1 MTMKH
6 EEFNA
11 TIQQKLGEL
20 ADTET
25 NRKRQETDEEINS
38 ISKKIQE
45 LKAALAGHIAE
56 GRYDD
61 AVTVKTEISR
71 LESKQEILIG
81 VAKELDAIPRY
92 DDKDLKK
99 LSDETVNH
107 YYSVLKGLY
116 EERIKL
122 LDQLD
127 ENYRK
132 MEESKDFYN
141 DIKRL
146 IDSEASSFN
155 YASSRTYA
163 IPYERSDLLNDTDKI
178 RRDIKHI
185 EEDLQKYGY
194 QE

>member
-1 MTMKH
+1 MKH

-11 TIQQKLGEL
+11 TILT
-20 ADTET
+20 DTET
-25 NRKRQETDEEINS
+25 NRKRQETDKEINF
-38 ISKKIQE
+38 ISEKIQE
-45 LKAALAGHIAE
+45 KKVALAEHIAE

-61 AVTVKTEISR
+61 AVTAKTEISR
-71 LESKQEILIG
+71 LESKQEILMG

-92 DDKDLKK
+92 DDKDLRK
-99 LSDETVNH
+99 LSDEAVNH

-116 EERIKL
+116 EERLRL

-127 ENYRK
+127 ANYRR
-132 MEESKDFYN
+132 MEESKDSYN
-141 DIKRL
+141 DIKHL
-146 IDSEASSFN
+146 IDSNASNFN
-155 YASSRTYA
+155 YAYSRTYA
-163 IPYERSDLLNDTDKI
+163 IPSDGSDLLNDPYKI

>member
-1 MTMKH
+1 MKH

-11 TIQQKLGEL
+11 TIRQKMEDL

-25 NRKRQETDEEINS
+25 NRKRQETDDEINS
-38 ISKKIQE
+38 ISEKIQE
-45 LKAALAGHIAE
+45 KKAALADHIAE

-61 AVTVKTEISR
+61 AVTAKTEISR
-71 LESKQEILIG
+71 LESKQEILLG

-92 DDKDLKK
+92 DDKDLRKI
-99 LSDETVNH
+99 SDEAVNH

-116 EERIKL
+116 EERLRI

-127 ENYRK
+127 ANYRL
-132 MEESKDFYN
+132 MEESKDSYN

-146 IDSEASSFN
+146 IDSNASDFN
-155 YASSRTYA
+155 YAYSRTYA
-163 IPYERSDLLNDTDKI
+163 IPSDGSDLLNDSYRI

-185 EEDLQKYGY
+185 EEDLHKYGY

>member
-1 MTMKH
+1 MKH

-11 TIQQKLGEL
+11 TIRQKMENLT
-20 ADTET
+20 DTET
-25 NRKRQETDEEINS
+25 NRKRQETDKEINF
-38 ISKKIQE
+38 ISEKIQE
-45 LKAALAGHIAE
+45 KKVALAEHIAE

-61 AVTVKTEISR
+61 AVTAKTEISR
-71 LESKQEILIG
+71 LESKQEILMG

-92 DDKDLKK
+92 DDKDLRK
-99 LSDETVNH
+99 LSDEAVNH

-116 EERIKL
+116 EERLRL

-127 ENYRK
+127 ANYRR
-132 MEESKDFYN
+132 MEESKDSYN
-141 DIKRL
+141 DIKHL
-146 IDSEASSFN
+146 IDSNASNFN
-155 YASSRTYA
+155 YAYSGTYG
-163 IPYERSDLLNDTDKI
+163 IPSDGSDLQNDTYKI

>member
-1 MTMKH
+1 MKH

-11 TIQQKLGEL
+11 TIRQKMEDL

-25 NRKRQETDEEINS
+25 NRKRQETDDEINS
-38 ISKKIQE
+38 ISEKIQE
-45 LKAALAGHIAE
+45 KKAALADHIAE

-61 AVTVKTEISR
+61 AVTAKTEISR
-71 LESKQEILIG
+71 LESKQEILLG
-81 VAKELDAIPRY
+81 VAKELDAILRY
-92 DDKDLKK
+92 DDKDLRKI
-99 LSDETVNH
+99 SDEAVNH

-116 EERIKL
+116 EERLRI

-127 ENYRK
+127 ANYRL
-132 MEESKDFYN
+132 MEESKDSYN

-146 IDSEASSFN
+146 IDSNASNFN
-155 YASSRTYA
+155 YAYSRTYA
-163 IPYERSDLLNDTDKI
+163 IPSDGSDLLNDSYRI

>member
-1 MTMKH
+1 MNH

-11 TIQQKLGEL
+11 TIRQKMEDL

-25 NRKRQETDEEINS
+25 NRKRQETDDEINS
-38 ISKKIQE
+38 ISEKIQE
-45 LKAALAGHIAE
+45 KKAALADHIAE

-61 AVTVKTEISR
+61 AVTAKTEISR
-71 LESKQEILIG
+71 LESKQEILLD

-92 DDKDLKK
+92 DDKDLRKI
-99 LSDETVNH
+99 SDEAVNH

-116 EERIKL
+116 EERLRI

-127 ENYRK
+127 ANYRQ
-132 MEESKDFYN
+132 MEESKDSYN

-146 IDSEASSFN
+146 IDSNASDFN
-155 YASSRTYA
+155 YAYSRTYA
-163 IPYERSDLLNDTDKI
+163 IPSDRSDLLNDPYRI
-178 RRDIKHI
+178 RRDIKNI

>member
-45 LKAALAGHIAE
+45 QKAALAGHIAE

-99 LSDETVNH
+99 LSDLGT
-107 YYSVLKGLY
+107 S
-116 EERIKL
+116 
-122 LDQLD
+122 
-127 ENYRK
+127 
-132 MEESKDFYN
+132 
-141 DIKRL
+141 
-146 IDSEASSFN
+146 
-155 YASSRTYA
+155 
-163 IPYERSDLLNDTDKI
+163 
-178 RRDIKHI
+178 
-185 EEDLQKYGY
+185 
-194 QE
+194 

>member
-1 MTMKH
+1 MKH

-11 TIQQKLGEL
+11 TIRQKMEDL

-25 NRKRQETDEEINS
+25 NRKRQETDDEINS
-38 ISKKIQE
+38 ISEKIQE
-45 LKAALAGHIAE
+45 KKAALADHIAE

-61 AVTVKTEISR
+61 AVTAKTEISR
-71 LESKQEILIG
+71 LESKQEILLG

-92 DDKDLKK
+92 DDKDLRKI
-99 LSDETVNH
+99 SDEAVNH

-116 EERIKL
+116 EERLRI

-127 ENYRK
+127 ANYRL
-132 MEESKDFYN
+132 MEESKDSYN

-146 IDSEASSFN
+146 IDSNASDFN
-155 YASSRTYA
+155 YAYSRTYA
-163 IPYERSDLLNDTDKI
+163 IPSDGSDLLNDSYRI

>member
-1 MTMKH
+1 MKH

-11 TIQQKLGEL
+11 TIRQKMEDL

-25 NRKRQETDEEINS
+25 NRKRQETDDEINS
-38 ISKKIQE
+38 ISEKIQE
-45 LKAALAGHIAE
+45 KKAALADHIAE

-61 AVTVKTEISR
+61 AVTAKTEISR
-71 LESKQEILIG
+71 FESKQEILLD

-92 DDKDLKK
+92 DDKDLRKI
-99 LSDETVNH
+99 SDEAVNH

-116 EERIKL
+116 EERLRI

-127 ENYRK
+127 ANYRQ
-132 MEESKDFYN
+132 MEESKDSYN

-146 IDSEASSFN
+146 IDSNASDFN
-155 YASSRTYA
+155 YAYSRTYA
-163 IPYERSDLLNDTDKI
+163 IPSDRSDLLNDPYRI

>member
-1 MTMKH
+1 MKH

-11 TIQQKLGEL
+11 TIRQKMENLT
-20 ADTET
+20 DTET
-25 NRKRQETDEEINS
+25 NRKRQETDKEINF
-38 ISKKIQE
+38 ISEKIQE
-45 LKAALAGHIAE
+45 KKVALAEHIAE

-61 AVTVKTEISR
+61 AVTAKTEISR
-71 LESKQEILIG
+71 LESKQEILMG

-92 DDKDLKK
+92 DDKDLRK
-99 LSDETVNH
+99 LSDEAVNH

-116 EERIKL
+116 EERLRL

-127 ENYRK
+127 ANYRR
-132 MEESKDFYN
+132 MEESKDSYN
-141 DIKRL
+141 EIKHL
-146 IDSEASSFN
+146 IDSNASNFN
-155 YASSRTYA
+155 YAYSRTYA
-163 IPYERSDLLNDTDKI
+163 IPSDGSDLLNDPYKI

>member
-1 MTMKH
+1 MKH

-11 TIQQKLGEL
+11 TIRQKMEDL

-25 NRKRQETDEEINS
+25 NRKRQETDDEINS
-38 ISKKIQE
+38 ISEKIQE
-45 LKAALAGHIAE
+45 KKAALADHIAE

-61 AVTVKTEISR
+61 AVTAKTEISR
-71 LESKQEILIG
+71 LESKQEILLD

-92 DDKDLKK
+92 DDKDLRKI
-99 LSDETVNH
+99 SDEAVNH

-116 EERIKL
+116 EERLRI

-127 ENYRK
+127 ANYRQ
-132 MEESKDFYN
+132 MEESKDSYN

-146 IDSEASSFN
+146 IDSNASDFN
-155 YASSRTYA
+155 YAYSRTYA
-163 IPYERSDLLNDTDKI
+163 IPSDRSDLLNDPYRI

>member
-1 MTMKH
+1 MNH

-11 TIQQKLGEL
+11 TIRQKMEDL

-25 NRKRQETDEEINS
+25 NRKRQETNDEINS
-38 ISKKIQE
+38 ISEKIQE
-45 LKAALAGHIAE
+45 KKAALADHIAE

-61 AVTVKTEISR
+61 AVTAKTEISR
-71 LESKQEILIG
+71 LESKQEILLD

-92 DDKDLKK
+92 DDKDLRKI
-99 LSDETVNH
+99 SDEAVNH

-116 EERIKL
+116 EERLRI

-127 ENYRK
+127 ANYRQ
-132 MEESKDFYN
+132 MEESKDSYN

-146 IDSEASSFN
+146 IDSNASDFN
-155 YASSRTYA
+155 YAYSRTYA
-163 IPYERSDLLNDTDKI
+163 IPSDRSDLLNDPYRI
-178 RRDIKHI
+178 RRDIKNI

>member
-1 MTMKH
+1 MNH

-11 TIQQKLGEL
+11 TIRQKMENL

-25 NRKRQETDEEINS
+25 NRKRQETDDEINS
-38 ISKKIQE
+38 ISEKIQE
-45 LKAALAGHIAE
+45 KKAALADHIAE

-61 AVTVKTEISR
+61 AVTAKTEISR
-71 LESKQEILIG
+71 LESKQEILLD

-92 DDKDLKK
+92 DDKDLRKI
-99 LSDETVNH
+99 SDEAVNH

-116 EERIKL
+116 EERLRI

-127 ENYRK
+127 ANYRQ
-132 MEESKDFYN
+132 MEESKDSYN

-146 IDSEASSFN
+146 IDSNASDFN
-155 YASSRTYA
+155 YAYSRTYA
-163 IPYERSDLLNDTDKI
+163 IPSDRSDLLNDPYRI
-178 RRDIKHI
+178 RRDIKNI